1 MRGVTVRLEDVAK
14 HYSTTRAVDGLTL
27 TIPSGTI
34 TTLLGPSGC
43 GKTTTLKLI
52 AGLEEPTRGKI
63 LFNDKDVTKLPPE
76 KRNIGMVFQDLALF
90 PHMTVFDN
98 VAFGLRV
105 RRVPETEI
113 KSRVKN
119 MLELVNLDP
128 DLYSSR
134 KPSQLSGGQQQRVAL
149 ARALVIEPDILL
161 LDEPFAHLDFKI
173 KQRLLLE
180 LRRIQRRLQI
190 TTVYVTHDQNEAM
203 AISDKVVIMNNGRVI
218 QEGPPDQVYE
228 NPANTFVAT
237 FYGDSNLIEGSALGI
252 NGLVAIRPEK
262 IMLNPEGR
270 ADIVYDGIVEDVIF
284 QGPVL
289 RLEVRVNGFTL
300 KLIHTRTNGSM
311 PRPGDRVRV
320 GWRLSDMKVLRE

>member
-1 MRGVTVRLEDVAK
+1 MGGVTVRLEDVTKYYGA
-14 HYSTTRAVDGLTL
+14 TRAVDGITL
-27 TIPSGTI
+27 TIPAGTI

-52 AGLEEPTRGKI
+52 AGLEEPSRGRI
-63 LFNDKDVTKLPPE
+63 LFNDRDVTMLPPE

-98 VAFGLRV
+98 IAFGLRIRKV
-105 RRVPETEI
+105 PENEIRRRVHDI
-113 KSRVKN
+113 
-119 MLELVNLDP
+119 LELVNLDP
-128 DLYSSR
+128 NLYSYR
-134 KPSQLSGGQQQRVAL
+134 KPGQLSGGQQQRVAL

-180 LRRIQRRLQI
+180 LRRIQRRLGI
-190 TTVYVTHDQNEAM
+190 TTIYVTHDQNEAM
-203 AISDKVVIMNNGRVI
+203 AISDKVVIMNNGRVV

-237 FYGDSNLIEGSALGI
+237 FYGDSNLIEGSRLGVE
-252 NGLVAIRPEK
+252 GLVAIRPEK
-262 IMLNPEGR
+262 IMLNPR
-270 ADIVYDGIVEDVIF
+270 NHADIVYDGVIEDVIF
-284 QGPVL
+284 QGPIL
-289 RLEVRVNGFTL
+289 RLEVRINGLTL
-300 KLIHTRTNGSM
+300 KLIHPRGNGFT